1 MGSEITVTGPKALFQ
16 IGPVIITNTM
26 VTSWVI
32 MAIIACVCIYL
43 TRNLKVK
50 PDSKRQII
58 AEKIVLMVYEL
69 IDGTMGKKW
78 RHFAPYIAGLFAYS
92 FFCSM
97 SSLVG
102 VKAPTGDLSIIIGMA
117 TITFIMIQVV
127 NIKYKGFV
135 GSLKRF
141 AEPVPLILPLNL
153 ISEVATPV
161 SMTFR
166 HFGNIAA
173 GGVITTLLYAALAG
187 LSSVVLK
194 IIPVAFIQSIP
205 IFQVGL
211 PALLSIYF
219 DVFTSFLQAYI
230 FCMLTMVYVSGA
242 AE

>member
-1 MGSEITVTGPKALFQ
+1 MGSEIAVTGPRVLFR
-16 IGPVIITNTM
+16 IGPIIITNTV

-32 MAIIACVCIYL
+32 MAVIAAVCMYL
-43 TRNLKVK
+43 TKNLKVK

-58 AEKIVLMVYEL
+58 AEKLVLTVYGL
-69 IDGTMGKKW
+69 IDGTMGQKW
-78 RHFAPYIAGLFAYS
+78 RHFAPYIAALFAYS
-92 FFCSM
+92 FCSSM

-102 VKAPTGDLSIIIGMA
+102 VKPPTGDLSIIIGMA

-127 NIKYKGFV
+127 NLKYKGV
-135 GSLKRF
+135 AGSLKRF
-141 AEPVPLILPLNL
+141 AEPVPLILPLNI
-153 ISEVATPV
+153 ISEIATPV

-173 GGVITTLLYAALAG
+173 GGVITTLLYAALAALSG
-187 LSSVVLK
+187 LVLK
-194 IIPVAFIQSIP
+194 IVPVAFIQSIP